1 MLAHHISSF
10 AMELQYLFVGL
21 AVAVVLQHLLVG
33 RRSHAGSVALWST
46 VSSASLACALA
57 ANLWVF
63 MAPEGQFNLAMFV
76 RDLLLVVAVIVQLPT
91 IAAFAGK
98 PWPRRGVAVLGAF
111 GLVRLVL
118 WLSTDLVYAHR
129 TGPNGCPVYGPL
141 LLVLTGPQL
150 LVCVGLVVKLARGW
164 KDRFERWVLLAGFGL
179 GLGVVMASLFTGETP
194 IAELLT
200 GYWIIPWVAALQV
213 LFARRV
219 RILEAVSRSHARDVA
234 TALAVLARTERRS
247 RLALQSGA
255 MGWFEYD
262 PDTGELEA
270 SPELRAMLGLGPTR
284 SGLTTDSAL
293 GYFFPEDRPRLR
305 KGLEMTEANGAG
317 TAEARWK
324 RPDGTTLWAEMSAL
338 RTDLGD
344 GKREVVGVMKDITE
358 RKRAELELL
367 DQAHTDALTGLHNRT
382 GLTAQAGQALGRAE
396 RFCLLLVGLD
406 GFKDI
411 NDTLGHP
418 VGDEVLVAV
427 ARRLASGLRSGDVHA
442 RFGGDVFGVL
452 VPEACRGRKR

>member
-293 GYFFPEDRPRLR
+293 GYFFPRRSSPPPKGSRNDRGERCRHRGSPLEAPRRNDALGGDERPPDRPRGR
-305 KGLEMTEANGAG
+305 Q
-317 TAEARWK
+317 ARSRRGDEGHHRTQESRTQSSLT
-324 RPDGTTLWAEMSAL
+324 RPTPTRSPGF
-338 RTDLGD
+338 
-344 GKREVVGVMKDITE
+344 ITE
-358 RKRAELELL
+358 RASLPRRARLS
-367 DQAHTDALTGLHNRT
+367 AGLS
-382 GLTAQAGQALGRAE
+382 GSAC
-396 RFCLLLVGLD
+396 CL
-406 GFKDI
+406 
-411 NDTLGHP
+411 
-418 VGDEVLVAV
+418 
-427 ARRLASGLRSGDVHA
+427 
-442 RFGGDVFGVL
+442 
-452 VPEACRGRKR
+452 